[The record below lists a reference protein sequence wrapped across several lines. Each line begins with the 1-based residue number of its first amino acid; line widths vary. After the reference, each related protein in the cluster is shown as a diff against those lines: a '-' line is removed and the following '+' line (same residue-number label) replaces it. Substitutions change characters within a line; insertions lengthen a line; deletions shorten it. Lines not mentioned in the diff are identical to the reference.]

1 MLEMLSYPF
10 IQRALIVGTLVS
22 LCSALLG
29 VNLVLKRYSMIGDGL
44 SHVAFS
50 AMAVATVMNWAP
62 LTVAIPV
69 VIVAS
74 FLLLRLSGNSKIKG
88 DSAIALVSTGA
99 LAIGIFII
107 SMKSGIN
114 TDINNYMFGSVLA
127 ISKSDVAMSVVL
139 SLVVLVLY
147 VLFYN
152 KIFAVTFD
160 EPFARATGIR
170 VEFYNM
176 LIAVL
181 TAVTI
186 VLGMRMIGA
195 LLISSLIIFPAMS
208 SMRLFKCFHNV
219 VICSA
224 VISVVCFFSGVA
236 VSYEYSA
243 PTGASVVIMN
253 IAVFAVFC
261 LVDYLRGKLA
271 ASEISLKSIIK
282 FK

>member
-10 IQRALIVGTLVS
+10 IIRALVVGTLVS

-62 LTVAIPV
+62 LWVAIPV

-74 FLLLRLSGNSKIKG
+74 YLLLVFSSGNGFSG
-88 DSAIALVSTGA
+88 DSAIALLSTGA
-99 LAIGIFII
+99 LAVGIFII
-107 SMKSGIN
+107 SMKSGVN

-127 ISKSDVAMSVVL
+127 ISRSEVSLSVIL
-139 SLVVLVLY
+139 SLAVLVLY

-160 EPFARATGIR
+160 EPFARATGVR
-170 VEFYNM
+170 AGFYNF

-181 TAVTI
+181 TSVTI

-208 SMRLFKCFHNV
+208 SMRLFKCFRNV
-219 VICSA
+219 VVCSA
-224 VISVVCFFSGVA
+224 VISVFCFLSGLVI
-236 VSYEYSA
+236 SYEYSA
-243 PTGASVVIMN
+243 PTGASVVIIN
-253 IAVFAVFC
+253 IAVFAAFC
-261 LVDYLRGKLA
+261 AIAFVRGRIRIKN
-271 ASEISLKSIIK
+271 EIAE
-282 FK
+282 

>member
-10 IQRALIVGTLVS
+10 IIRALVVGTLVS

-50 AMAVATVMNWAP
+50 AMAVATVMSWAP
-62 LTVAIPV
+62 LWVAIPV
-69 VIVAS
+69 VVLAS
-74 FLLLRLSGNSKIKG
+74 WLLLMFNSSGRVSG
-88 DSAIALVSTGA
+88 DSAIALLSTGA
-99 LAIGIFII
+99 LAVGIFII
-107 SMKSGIN
+107 SMKSGVN

-127 ISKSDVAMSVVL
+127 ISQSEVTLSVVL
-139 SLVVLVLY
+139 SLGVLALY
-147 VLFYN
+147 ALFYN

-170 VEFYNM
+170 AGFYNF

-186 VLGMRMIGA
+186 VLGMKMIGA

-208 SMRLFKCFHNV
+208 SMRLFRCFRNV
-219 VICSA
+219 VISSA
-224 VISVVCFFSGVA
+224 AISVVCFLAGLIL
-236 VSYEYSA
+236 SYEYST
-243 PTGASVVIMN
+243 PTGASVVIIN
-253 IAVFAVFC
+253 ILVFAVFC
-261 LVDYLRGKLA
+261 AVSYVRGRTG
-271 ASEISLKSIIK
+271 KSRSDQSVRP
-282 FK
+282 

>member
-10 IQRALIVGTLVS
+10 ILRALVVGTLVS

-62 LTVAIPV
+62 LWVAIPV

-74 FLLLRLSGNSKIKG
+74 YVLLRLSSDGRFSG
-88 DSAIALVSTGA
+88 DSAIALLSTGA
-99 LAIGIFII
+99 LAVGIFII

-127 ISKSDVAMSVVL
+127 ISKSDVSLSVIL
-139 SLVVLVLY
+139 SLAVLALY

-160 EPFARATGIR
+160 EPFA
-170 VEFYNM
+170 
-176 LIAVL
+176 
-181 TAVTI
+181 
-186 VLGMRMIGA
+186 
-195 LLISSLIIFPAMS
+195 
-208 SMRLFKCFHNV
+208 
-219 VICSA
+219 
-224 VISVVCFFSGVA
+224 
-236 VSYEYSA
+236 
-243 PTGASVVIMN
+243 
-253 IAVFAVFC
+253 
-261 LVDYLRGKLA
+261 
-271 ASEISLKSIIK
+271 
-282 FK
+282 

>member
-10 IQRALIVGTLVS
+10 ILRALVVGTLVS

-62 LTVAIPV
+62 LWVAIPV

-74 FLLLRLSGNSKIKG
+74 YVLLRLSSDGRFSG
-88 DSAIALVSTGA
+88 DSAIALLSTGA
-99 LAIGIFII
+99 LAVGIFII

-127 ISKSDVAMSVVL
+127 ISKSDVSLSVIL
-139 SLVVLVLY
+139 SLAVLALY

-160 EPFARATGIR
+160 EPFAKATGVR
-170 VEFYNM
+170 ADFYNM
-176 LIAVL
+176 LVAVL

-195 LLISSLIIFPAMS
+195 LLISSLI
-208 SMRLFKCFHNV
+208 
-219 VICSA
+219 CSA
-224 VISVVCFFSGVA
+224 VISVVCFLTGLM
-236 VSYEYSA
+236 VSYAYSA
-243 PTGASVVIMN
+243 PTGASVVILN
-253 IAVFAVFC
+253 IVVFAAFC
-261 LVDYLRGKLA
+261 AVSFVRGRIRRQR
-271 ASEISLKSIIK
+271 ISAEN
-282 FK
+282 

>member
-10 IQRALIVGTLVS
+10 IIRALVVGTLVS

-62 LTVAIPV
+62 LWVAIPV

-74 FLLLRLSGNSKIKG
+74 YILLRFSSNGRLSG
-88 DSAIALVSTGA
+88 DSVIALLSTGA
-99 LAIGIFII
+99 LAVGIFII

-127 ISKSDVAMSVVL
+127 ISKSDVSLSVVL
-139 SLVVLVLY
+139 SLAVLVLY

-160 EPFARATGIR
+160 EPFAKATGVR
-170 VEFYNM
+170 ADFYNM
-176 LIAVL
+176 LIAVM

-208 SMRLFKCFHNV
+208 SMRLFKCFRSV
-219 VICSA
+219 VLCSA
-224 VISVVCFFSGVA
+224 AISAICFLAGLML
-236 VSYEYSA
+236 SYEYSA
-243 PTGASVVIMN
+243 PTGASVVIIN
-253 IAVFAVFC
+253 IVVFVSFCAVDFIRAR
-261 LVDYLRGKLA
+261 LIPKN
-271 ASEISLKSIIK
+271 SISDK
-282 FK
+282 